1 MYLLSTLL
9 IAIGIN
15 VLMFIPAYFLK
26 TDKLTDISY
35 AVTFVVVAAYGMLAG
50 GYTLPSLLIV
60 LMVFVWSAR
69 LGGYLLVRIK
79 KIKRDKRFDGM
90 RESFWRF
97 SRFWLLQGLTVWV
110 VLLPSLLFFQNVPKA
125 LPAIACL
132 GIWIWLAGLMIEGIA
147 DQQKYA
153 FINDPANKGKWIET
167 GLWKYSQHPNYFG
180 EITLWFGIYIY
191 ALFGLSLAQ
200 SLVALLGPAYITM
213 LLIYVSGIPLLD
225 KAAQKRWG
233 DNEQYQAYRKRTSKL
248 VPLPNK
254 KQ

>member
-1 MYLLSTLL
+1 MYLLSTFM

-35 AVTFVVVAAYGMLAG
+35 AVTFVVVAVYGMLVG

-60 LMVFVWSAR
+60 LMVFAWAGR
-69 LGGYLLVRIK
+69 LGGYLLIRIK

-110 VLLPSLLFFQNVPKA
+110 VLLPSLLFFQKSPEV
-125 LPAIACL
+125 LPAVAYL
-132 GIWIWLAGLMIEGIA
+132 GIVVWLVGLMIEGIA

-153 FINDPANKGKWIET
+153 FINDSANKGKWIDT

-180 EITLWFGIYIY
+180 EITLWIGVYIY
-191 ALFGLSLAQ
+191 AIFGLNLAE
-200 SLVALLGPAYITM
+200 SLVALLGPLYLIV
-213 LLIYVSGIPLLD
+213 LLIFVSGIPLLD
-225 KAAQKRWG
+225 KAAKKRWG
-233 DNEQYQAYRKRTSKL
+233 DNDEYQEYRKRTSKL
-248 VPLPNK
+248 IPLPNK

>member
-1 MYLLSTLL
+1 MYLFSTFL

-15 VLMFIPAYFLK
+15 VLMFIPAYFLR

-35 AVTFVVVAAYGMLAG
+35 AVTFVVVAVYGMLVG

-60 LMVFVWSAR
+60 LMVFVWAAR
-69 LGGYLLVRIK
+69 LGGYLLIRIK

-110 VLLPSLLFFQNVPKA
+110 VLLPSLLFFQNAPET
-125 LPAIACL
+125 LPAAAYL
-132 GIWIWLAGLMIEGIA
+132 GIVIWLAGLMIEGIA

-153 FINDPANKGKWIET
+153 FINDPTNKGKWIDT

-180 EITLWFGIYIY
+180 EIMLWIGVYTY
-191 ALFGLSLAQ
+191 AVFALSLTQ
-200 SLVALLGPAYITM
+200 SLIALLGPAYIIV
-213 LLIYVSGIPLLD
+213 LLLFVSGIPLLD
-225 KAAQKRWG
+225 KAAKKRWG
-233 DNEQYQAYRKRTSKL
+233 ENEQYQVYRKRTSKL
-248 VPLPNK
+248 IPLPNK